1 MQRFLISILLLAG
14 LSFAIRGNEKDKE
27 VLSLQAD
34 AVEGLT
40 GESVRTAAGRI
51 SDALTGDSIS
61 GASRQ
66 FSMVGRGN
74 DMDFVTTLSF
84 DIPRAPGQ
92 YLIEAYAEGY
102 DTIRRTITIKHIGS
116 REFVRKMPNLVF
128 NRSPR
133 TLKEVTV
140 TASKVKFYLNGDTL
154 VYNAD
159 AFQVAAG
166 SMLDVLIKQLPGV
179 ELREGG
185 EIYVNGRFVESLLL
199 NGKDF
204 FKGDNNIMLNNLG
217 AYTVKNVAVYE
228 QWSRRS
234 MLAGQDLGDS
244 EYVMDVRLKKEYLS
258 GYVGNFEGGA
268 GSSSRYLARLFGMWF
283 TTRSRVTLV
292 GALNNLNDSRTPG
305 QNDSWKASV
314 VPGDMR
320 TKTGGIDYNLTSE
333 DGERWELRGSTS
345 VTHTRNNDISTVN
358 QTNFLPGNDTYD
370 YRFSQSLNRNLKVN
384 TNNSAQWNPDNKFI
398 YVNHYLDYEKQDFH
412 SSMLSGAF
420 RSEVASISREL
431 LEQVFGG
438 TPTSLS
444 SLAINNVLYQ
454 SLGSGKLLSTGGS
467 FQSSF
472 NLPYSPDIFSLVA
485 GGKYSSHT
493 NDMFNMYDIRYQ
505 ASDSRRFDNQ
515 YINNSPDRAWNVYL
529 APSYTFIPT
538 SDCSIDFSM
547 RLNHEANHK
556 NSYLYQLDRMAD
568 TGKFGV
574 LPAGFQSSLDNDQTY
589 FSREKTD
596 DALLQ
601 INAIRRVTLSN
612 NATLSFQILP
622 SATMR
627 WRTLDYAQGEY
638 STHLSKRSFD
648 ISFHNTYISYRKEPD
663 TFKFLFNR
671 SIQTAPL
678 NRMVTIPDA
687 RDPMNIFL
695 GATALKNA
703 ADNQLSVQWVRMT
716 RSRHRWS
723 NNLDL
728 RYIFITNALSNG
740 YWYDETTGVRTYR
753 MFNTNGNFNLRLGD
767 SFSKAFGSKDQFD
780 IATYS
785 SIDYGEAGDMVGTSA
800 SEMLRTKVSNLILLQ
815 QMTANW
821 SLGRH
826 KFSINGSVNWRHTRG
841 SDVGFSNFSATTAKY
856 GASAQIGL
864 PLGFSLSTDITLY
877 TRRGFAS
884 PELNTTDVVWN
895 ARLSCQLKGGRWL
908 FMLDGFDILHQLSNV
923 TYNVNPQARV
933 ETFTNVLPSYALC
946 HVQYRFM
953 VQPRNKR

>member
-1 MQRFLISILLLAG
+1 MQRFWISILLLAG
-14 LSFAIRGNEKDKE
+14 LSFAVRGNDKD
-27 VLSLQAD
+27 VLTLKVE

-40 GESVRTAAGRI
+40 GESLRKASGRI
-51 SDALTGDSIS
+51 SDAMTGDSIS
-61 GASRQ
+61 VASKQ
-66 FSMVGRGN
+66 FSMTGRGD
-74 DMDFVTTLSF
+74 DMKFVTTLSF
-84 DIPRAPGQ
+84 DVPRSPGT
-92 YLIEAYAEGY
+92 YLIEAYAEDY
-102 DTIRRTITIKHIGS
+102 DTIRRTVMIEHIGS
-116 REFVRKMPNLVF
+116 REFTRDMPDLVF
-128 NRSPR
+128 YRTPR
-133 TLKEVTV
+133 KLKEVSV
-140 TASKVKFYLNGDTL
+140 IASKVKFYVNGDTL

-179 ELREGG
+179 ELKEGG

-258 GYVGNFEGGA
+258 GYVGNIEGGA

-283 TTRSRVTLV
+283 TTRSRVTLI

-305 QNDSWKASV
+305 QNDAWKASV

-320 TKTGGIDYNLTSE
+320 TKTAGLDYNLTAD
-333 DGERWELRGSTS
+333 DGKSWEVFGKTS
-345 VTHTRNNDISTVN
+345 VSHTRNNDISTVN

-370 YRFSQSLNRNLKVN
+370 YRFSQSLNRNLTVKTSN
-384 TNNSAQWNPDNKFI
+384 TARWNPANKDLSINHFLNYDN
-398 YVNHYLDYEKQDFH
+398 YDRLSYTLSAAFH
-412 SSMLSGAF
+412 S
-420 RSEVASISREL
+420 EIASISREL

-438 TPTSLS
+438 EPTSLS
-444 SLAINNVLYQ
+444 ALSINNVLYR
-454 SLGSGKLLSTGGS
+454 SLNSGNSLSTGGS
-467 FQSSF
+467 FNTSID
-472 NLPYSPDIFSLVA
+472 LPYSPDILSLSIN
-485 GGKYSSHT
+485 GEYNSKKG
-493 NDMFNMYDIRYQ
+493 DLFNLYDIRYPT
-505 ASDSRRFDNQ
+505 ADLRRFDNQ
-515 YINNSPDRAWNVYL
+515 YIHTSPDRSWKVNI

-538 SDCSIDFSM
+538 SDSSIEFSM
-547 RLNHEANHK
+547 VFQHK
-556 NSYLYQLDRMAD
+556 ADHKDSYLYQLDMLGESDR
-568 TGKFGV
+568 FGS
-574 LPAGFQSSLDNDQTY
+574 LPTGFQSSLDNDQTY
-589 FSREKTD
+589 FSREKSD
-596 DALLQ
+596 VAQMQ
-601 INAIRRVTLSN
+601 INVIRRLTLPNKASLN
-612 NATLSFQILP
+612 FQILP
-622 SATMR
+622 VMEMR
-627 WRTLDYAQGEY
+627 WRTIDYAQGEY
-638 STHLSKRSFD
+638 STHLSRRSFD
-648 ISFHNTYISYRKEPD
+648 ISFYNTYISYRKELD
-663 TFKFLFNR
+663 SFKLLFNR

-716 RSRHRWS
+716 RTRHRWS

-728 RYIFITNALSNG
+728 RYIFITNALCNG
-740 YWYDETTGVRTYR
+740 YWYDETTGVRTYQ

-767 SFSKAFGSKDQFD
+767 GFTKSFGSKDQFD
-780 IATYS
+780 ISSYS

-800 SEMLRTKVSNLILLQ
+800 DDIVRTKVSNIILLQ
-815 QMTANW
+815 RMMVNW
-821 SLGRH
+821 NVGRH
-826 KFSINGSVNWRHTRG
+826 KFSLNGSVNLRHTHGR
-841 SDVGFSNFSATTAKY
+841 DTGFSNFSATTAQY
-856 GASAQIGL
+856 GASAQIAL

-884 PELNTTDVVWN
+884 SELNTTDAVWN
-895 ARLSCQLKGGRWL
+895 ARLSCLLKGGRWL
-908 FMLDGFDILHQLSNV
+908 LMLDGFDILHQLSNV

-933 ETFTNVLPSYALC
+933 ETFTNVLPSYALF

-953 VQPRNKR
+953 VQPRSKR